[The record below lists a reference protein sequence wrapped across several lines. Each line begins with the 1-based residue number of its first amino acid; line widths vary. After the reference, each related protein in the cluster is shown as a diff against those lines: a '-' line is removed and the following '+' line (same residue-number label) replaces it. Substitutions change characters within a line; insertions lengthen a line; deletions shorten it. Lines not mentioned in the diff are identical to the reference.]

1 MLARFIAKTTCGHAL
16 ISPYKC
22 IVSPAANIPKGA
34 SLPLMAAA
42 ALGAFS
48 AAYVWMPVLEDAKQR
63 TPDLVAR
70 QARMEKVPAQ
80 PPHPD
85 LNLGP

>member
-1 MLARFIAKTTCGHAL
+1 
-16 ISPYKC
+16 
-22 IVSPAANIPKGA
+22 
-34 SLPLMAAA
+34 MAAA
-42 ALGAFS
+42 ALGAVS